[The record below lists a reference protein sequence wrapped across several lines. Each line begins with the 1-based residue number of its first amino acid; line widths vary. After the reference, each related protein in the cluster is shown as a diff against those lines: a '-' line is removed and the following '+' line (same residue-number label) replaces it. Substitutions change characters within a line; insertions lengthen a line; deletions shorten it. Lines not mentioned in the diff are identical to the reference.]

1 MGGIMWLYP
10 YSNKMIYL
18 FALRQDTTHWILCAI
33 KDWTFSIE
41 LALITVSA
49 IYFVNEKTKLHE

>member
-1 MGGIMWLYP
+1 MWLYP